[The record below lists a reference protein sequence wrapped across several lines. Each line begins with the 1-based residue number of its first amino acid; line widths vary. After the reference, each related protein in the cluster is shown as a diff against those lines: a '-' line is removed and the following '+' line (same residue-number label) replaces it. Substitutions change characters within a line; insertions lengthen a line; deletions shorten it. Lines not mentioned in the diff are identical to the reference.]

1 MQPKLIKL
9 LGQGTMGEVYLC
21 TLPNSTENY
30 ALKKL
35 DRKKADR
42 PQVKK
47 YFQTEVSIM
56 KELKHNNIIRL
67 INLQETTNHYYIIME
82 YCNGGSLLNCLRKY
96 LSTYKKPFSEGYV
109 QYLMRQIVNGL
120 VYIHDHD
127 IIHRDIKSDNI
138 LVKFASENDKNKLN
152 MMNAQL
158 KIGDFGISIRGATA
172 FTAIGTPAY
181 MDPFIL
187 KKVNERN
194 DLANSQ
200 GYTKSADIWSLGAV
214 CYEMLIGKRVFNGR
228 SMEDLCHNVES
239 GNYTLPTNLS
249 KEVVS
254 FINGMLQYDPD
265 KRLTAK
271 ELSRH
276 HFLTRNIKDF
286 HKIDLSLMG
295 SRIGANG
302 LKINTIKNKKIWDI
316 FNENEEILNSI
327 SYSNFLDKT
336 PSDEAQNK
344 NVVPQFVKNSYA
356 NNIQKLN
363 NLNNLKHNKFEN
375 RSPKI
380 KNDKVEKN
388 FQKQRT
394 SDNIHPNIN
403 LNINDSKN
411 QINSNQRNTH
421 NQSNTKINQ
430 NNNNLNKNFNIQKN
444 NNSSQNAYNQTSFSS
459 KNIFNQAGNSFPNAY
474 NKNNTNIYQYIGN
487 NNNTSRNVY
496 NLNNYNNSQNIINQ
510 NKYNTYQSV
519 YIQNNNNTNQ
529 NVYNQNNYNTYNNA
543 YNQNN
548 YFNIANYGNY
558 SNNTSIHNSY
568 PFPK

>member
-1 MQPKLIKL
+1 MQLNLIRL
-9 LGQGTMGEVYLC
+9 LGKGTMGEVYLGM
-21 TLPNSTENY
+21 LPNSSENC
-30 ALKKL
+30 AIKKL

-47 YFQTEVSIM
+47 YFQTEISIM

-67 INLQETTNHYYIIME
+67 INLQETNNHYYIIME
-82 YCNGGSLLNCLRKY
+82 YCNGGSLLKCLRKY
-96 LSTYKKPFSEGYV
+96 MSAFKKPFSEEYV
-109 QYLMRQIVNGL
+109 QHLMRQIVNGL
-120 VYIHDHD
+120 TYIHDHD
-127 IIHRDIKSDNI
+127 IIHRDIKLDNI
-138 LVKFASENDKNKLN
+138 LVKFSSENDKNKLN
-152 MMNAQL
+152 MMNAQI
-158 KIGDFGISIRGATA
+158 KIADFGISIRGATA

-187 KKVNERN
+187 KKVKERN

-228 SMEDLCHNVES
+228 NMEDLYHNVES
-239 GNYTLPTNLS
+239 GDYTIPTNLS

-271 ELSRH
+271 ELATH

-295 SRIGANG
+295 SKIGTNE

-327 SYSNFLDKT
+327 SYSNFLEKT
-336 PSDEAQNK
+336 PEDEAKNK
-344 NVVPQFVKNSYA
+344 NIVPHFVKNSCA

-363 NLNNLKHNKFEN
+363 NLNNLKHNNFEN

-380 KNDKVEKN
+380 KNNKVEKN
-388 FQKQRT
+388 FQKQIT
-394 SDNIHPNIN
+394 SKDIRHNIN
-403 LNINDSKN
+403 LNANDAKN
-411 QINSNQRNTH
+411 QINFNHSNTYY
-421 NQSNTKINQ
+421 QSNSKVNQ
-430 NNNNLNKNFNIQKN
+430 NYNNKNININIQKN
-444 NNSSQNAYNQTSFSS
+444 NNLSQNVYNQTSFSS
-459 KNIFNQAGNSFPNAY
+459 NNVYDQSGNTFPNAY
-474 NKNNTNIYQYIGN
+474 NQNNINIYQYISNKN
-487 NNNTSRNVY
+487 NNGSRNVY
-496 NLNNYNNSQNIINQ
+496 NQIKYNNSQNISNQ
-510 NKYNTYQSV
+510 NKYKE
-519 YIQNNNNTNQ
+519 IQNVYNEYNNNTNQ
-529 NVYNQNNYNTYNNA
+529 NVYNHNNYNTYSNV

-548 YFNIANYGNY
+548 ITNYGNY
-558 SNNTSIHNSY
+558 SNNSSINNY
-568 PFPK
+568 LTFPK